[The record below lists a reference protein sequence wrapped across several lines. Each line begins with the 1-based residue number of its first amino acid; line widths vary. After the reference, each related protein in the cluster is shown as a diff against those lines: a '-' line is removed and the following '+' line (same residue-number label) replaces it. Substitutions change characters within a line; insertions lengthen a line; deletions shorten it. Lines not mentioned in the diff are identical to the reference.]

1 MLSSFA
7 PTLETARV
15 LCDQAPTHM
24 IISPYTDAAHLLDL
38 RTVDVQEQLLAH
50 ALAKLQSLRPDY
62 ATANYVATFNWDEVA
77 SDLRSQAAAIDL
89 AWTAR
94 TFYIVVFR

>member
-1 MLSSFA
+1 
-7 PTLETARV
+7 
-15 LCDQAPTHM
+15 M

-50 ALAKLQSLRPDY
+50 ALAKLQSLRTDY
-62 ATANYVATFNWDEVA
+62 ATAKYVETFNWDEVA
-77 SDLRSQAAAIDL
+77 SDLRIQAAAINL
-89 AWTAR
+89 SWTAR